1 MSLTKVYEAMIVG
14 SPDNIM
20 SYGAVN
26 DGLTDCSA
34 ACLAMYQATGRIN
47 FPAGNWRL
55 NSSVDLPTS
64 CLITGAGPD
73 KTTIYLNA
81 AYAFKWGDSTFV
93 ASSIKPYGL
102 SGVTITPVGSTYTAN
117 RAAIKMYNAGWFT
130 ISDNIFFNLGA
141 GAIYAGGGC
150 WDGIVTNNHFERCG
164 AASVPVLFIKKEVG
178 APTSNNHWKIFA
190 NQFEGSYYTDL
201 RVEGGAAGEDDHKIF
216 GNKFGSY
223 QTNNTWATPQAEGQF
238 HITLYETVG
247 PSIQD
252 NWFFEGGMV
261 RCDYTNSVQ
270 INDNFGRELSQG
282 ILMLC
287 DGYQQ
292 NQIFNNLIE
301 GNNTSGANTGSLA
314 ANHFA
319 VYSWM
324 NNGSVGS
331 NYAVKWNIAIYDR
344 LGSNGNKF
352 SVNTGQN
359 DSLNPSLNGEAAQ
372 VAKFA
377 YYSSAPPVTG
387 TYLLGD
393 IVYNTAPASA
403 GYIGW
408 VCTVAGTP
416 GTWKGFGV
424 IA

>member
-1 MSLTKVYEAMIVG
+1 MALTKVYEAMIQG
-14 SPDNIM
+14 SPDNIL
-20 SYGAVN
+20 SYGAPT
-26 DGLTDCSA
+26 DGTSDCA
-34 ACLAMYQATGRIN
+34 PACLAMYAATGRIH
-47 FPAGNWRL
+47 FPAGNWTI
-55 NSSVDLPTS
+55 SSAINLPTS
-64 CLITGAGPD
+64 CIITGEGQD
-73 KTTIYLNA
+73 KTTIFVNTP
-81 AYAFKWGDSTFV
+81 YAFQWGDPTFV
-93 ASSIKPYGL
+93 TSSLKPYIL
-102 SGVTITPVGSTYTAN
+102 SDLTVTPVGFIYTAD
-117 RAAIKMYNAGWFT
+117 RQAIRMYQAGWFT
-130 ISDNIFFNLGA
+130 IERVIFYNLGG
-141 GAIYAGGGC
+141 GAVYAGGGC
-150 WDGIVTNNHFERCG
+150 WDGAVINNHFERCG
-164 AASVPVLFIKKEVG
+164 TASIPQLFIRKEVS
-178 APTSNNHWKIFA
+178 APTSNNHWKIFG
-190 NQFEGSYYTDL
+190 NQFEGAYGNDL
-201 RVEGGAAGEDDHKIF
+201 KIEGGLAGEDDHKIF
-216 GNKFGSY
+216 GNKFGSF
-223 QTNNTWATPQAEGQF
+223 QGNNTWATPQAEGQF

-282 ILMLC
+282 ILLFC

-292 NQIFNNLIE
+292 NQVFNNIIE
-301 GNNTSGANTGSLA
+301 GNNSSDANTGSLA

-324 NNGSVGS
+324 NNGAVGG
-331 NYAVKWNIAIYDR
+331 NYAVKWNVAIYDR
-344 LGSNGNKF
+344 SGSNGNKF
-352 SVNTGQN
+352 SVNAGQD
-359 DSLNPSLNGEAAQ
+359 DSVSPSLNGTKAQ

-377 YYSSAPPVTG
+377 YYDSAPPVSG